1 MPAPKTTCHSLA
13 LPPLP
18 LNPKPLTLHSTPYT
32 LHPTPHTLHPT
43 THTLQPTP
51 HTRHPTPYTLHP
63 TPYTLISPVVEGGF
77 RKSTRGGTRRRR
89 HGKRGLSL
97 SLAPFLVRSLSPPPS
112 LHFSLSRVI
121 PGLGVLS
128 HGWGA
133 PRGPHCGR
141 LGFRKS
147 ARRCTC
153 CCRRCERGLLDW

>member
-1 MPAPKTTCHSLA
+1 MHQRLA
-13 LPPLP
+13 AGLAAAAAA
-18 LNPKPLTLHSTPYT
+18 KEV
-32 LHPTPHTLHPT
+32 HPTPHTL
-43 THTLQPTP
+43 
-51 HTRHPTPYTLHP
+51 HPTPYTLHP
-63 TPYTLISPVVEGGF
+63 TPQTPHPTPYNPHPTPDTLHPTLFIQHPTPYTLHPDFPRGRGGF

-112 LHFSLSRVI
+112 LHVSLSRVI

-147 ARRCTC
+147 TC